1 MRSQKTFFGSFGV
14 ILGHSGGKIPDIGVK
29 NGHFEGQIR
38 VFEVKNG
45 HFFDFSTRKV
55 VKYLFRGPWGFG
67 SFLELKSWF
76 FQVSERA
83 ILKVR

>member
-45 HFFDFSTRKV
+45 HFFDFSTGKV
-55 VKYLFRGPWGFG
+55 VKYLFGGPWGVWDVLGVEIMVF
-67 SFLELKSWF
+67 
-76 FQVSERA
+76 
-83 ILKVR
+83 